1 VLVTTVAHHVLLV
14 TTVVL
19 HVMLVT
25 TVALHV
31 MLVTTVALHVV
42 LAITVAAVERNPHGK
57 TGSLLS
63 KMMDLAPGAVLILA
77 HLPTC
82 STCN

>member
-1 VLVTTVAHHVLLV
+1 MIV

-19 HVMLVT
+19 HAMLVT
-25 TVALHV
+25 TVG
-31 MLVTTVALHVV
+31 LHVV
-42 LAITVAAVERNPHGK
+42 LAITVAVVKRNPHGK

-63 KMMDLAPGAVLILA
+63 KRMDLTLGEVLILA
-77 HLPTC
+77 HLATC